1 MSGQEQLFLRYR
13 VRRRADDARDAP
25 AALVCLVELSQSALR
40 KTEPVTQDVDEEVIN
55 GERLL
60 HERFDGGLHALVHG
74 GGIRAMYDCWPGEC
88 VVFGDVDELGDV
100 QTPAVVQY
108 LGPGPLIATEKGGLI
123 CIYVA
128 NTYIG
133 RTYPNDA
140 PSSPCSNLLF
150 SSNRRAIVSLPI
162 SNMSSISSTPWFLRL
177 CRSSMPRKRKY

>member
-1 MSGQEQLFLRYR
+1 M
-13 VRRRADDARDAP
+13 RRRADDARDAP

-100 QTPAVVQY
+100 QIPAVVQY
-108 LGPGPLIATEKGGLI
+108 LGSRSLIATDKGGLI
-123 CIYVA
+123 GIYVTNA
-128 NTYIG
+128 
-133 RTYPNDA
+133 
-140 PSSPCSNLLF
+140 
-150 SSNRRAIVSLPI
+150 
-162 SNMSSISSTPWFLRL
+162 
-177 CRSSMPRKRKY
+177 